1 MHQLYSLFFFYGDLI
16 LQMMCKLSEIKVP
29 EIFEDWFPVR
39 NIRNDE
45 ALANFAKISRT
56 KTKGFW

>member
-1 MHQLYSLFFFYGDLI
+1 
-16 LQMMCKLSEIKVP
+16 MMCKLSEKKVL
-29 EIFEDWFPVR
+29 EVFEDWFPVR

-45 ALANFAKISRT
+45 ALANFAKISCT

>member
-1 MHQLYSLFFFYGDLI
+1 
-16 LQMMCKLSEIKVP
+16 MCKLSEKKVP
-29 EIFEDWFPVR
+29 VLEIFEDWFPVR

-45 ALANFAKISRT
+45 ALANFAKISCT